1 MMCFS
6 FKWRVIFFLMVGPGS
21 SASKG
26 TGLCMYPRYVEQ
38 RVRTSLGDTRVVL
51 ICGPRQSGKTTLAS
65 RIAGDGIPFH
75 TLDDPAVRKL
85 AAADPTGFVR
95 GLDRAVIDEVQRAP
109 ELLLAIK
116 MAVDRDPRPGR
127 FLLTASANL
136 MTLPAVADSLA
147 GRLGLIHLLPLAQAE
162 LRGSEPSFLRRAFAG
177 DPPES
182 GTAVVGDDLIEAVL
196 AGGYP
201 EAVPRSR
208 WERRQDWHLD
218 YAEAILKRDVRDIAR
233 VDQLDRMPDLLRV
246 LAEHSGNLVNFTEL
260 GAALGM
266 NHVTIR
272 RYVGVI
278 ENLFLMSTLRPWF
291 TNALKR
297 LVKSPKLHFLDSG
310 LLASLRGVSPDQLR
324 RNRTA
329 FGPLLETFV
338 FAELLKLASWDDGRC
353 AFYHFRDKDR
363 NEVDLVI
370 EDRRGRIVGV
380 EVKASATVRP
390 GDFAGL
396 RRLKAACGER
406 FRLGLVL
413 HDHDLTI
420 PFGDRLAA
428 APISSL
434 WS

>member
-1 MMCFS
+1 
-6 FKWRVIFFLMVGPGS
+6 
-21 SASKG
+21 
-26 TGLCMYPRYVEQ
+26 MYPRYVER
-38 RVRTSLGDTRVVL
+38 RVRAAMGDTRVVL

-65 RIAGDGIPFH
+65 RIAGEGIPFH
-75 TLDDPAVRKL
+75 TLDDPAVRDL
-85 AAADPTGFVR
+85 AAADPTGFIR

-127 FLLTASANL
+127 FLLTGSANL
-136 MTLPAVADSLA
+136 MTLPTVADSLA

-162 LRGSEPSFLRRAFAG
+162 LRETEPSFLRRAFAG
-177 DPPES
+177 ELPES
-182 GTAVVGDDLIEAVL
+182 GTPVTGDDLIEVVL

-201 EAVPRSR
+201 EALPRSR
-208 WERRQDWHLD
+208 WERRQDWHVD

-246 LAEHSGNLVNFTEL
+246 LAEHSGNLVNFADL
-260 GAALGM
+260 GTALGL
-266 NHVTIR
+266 NHVTTR

-297 LVKSPKLHFLDSG
+297 LVKTPKLHFLDSG

-338 FAELLKLASWDDGRC
+338 FAELFKLASWDDGRHR
-353 AFYHFRDKDR
+353 FHHFRDREK

-370 EDRRGRIVGV
+370 EDRQGRIVGV
-380 EVKASATVRP
+380 EVKASATVRRR
-390 GDFAGL
+390 DFSGL
-396 RRLKAACGER
+396 VRLKAACGER

-413 HDHDLTI
+413 HDHDTTI

-428 APISSL
+428 APVSSL